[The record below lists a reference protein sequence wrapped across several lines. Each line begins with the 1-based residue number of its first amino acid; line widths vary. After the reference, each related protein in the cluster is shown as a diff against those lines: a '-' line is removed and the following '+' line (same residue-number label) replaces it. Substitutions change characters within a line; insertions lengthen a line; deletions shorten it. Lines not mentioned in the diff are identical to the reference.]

1 MPIRVFGFLMTP
13 YTFAQALLELS
24 TPSYWGVDYLT
35 SGRGGWDEWII
46 RTHPLRYPG
55 TQPSSDV
62 DAADLDVIHVFASR
76 DFTLI
81 TNDEKAACLNEVDEN
96 GGVGRAA
103 GMKCVC
109 WDRWDLHDVWDRVL
123 VKSEGHLYQHEL
135 IAQGKKVLRLM
146 TCKDNIKCS
155 VGALGSLSDEG
166 VLFGVPVGLHRQWLG
181 ECNRF
186 LIPGA
191 FHVTAV
197 SDSSD
202 TRDQFYQTLIASK
215 KFLMFVLH
223 RRILIVTS
231 AALQSDFIRLFVL
244 DKRNPSVVPKRGERN
259 DHKDYKSDVA
269 KEANKPGN
277 QRKEVSLA
285 IKSMHRRLAGVALR
299 RTNDT
304 VDLNGEPIIQ
314 LTLHIWELE
323 KLNTLVDLLIQTP
336 NIARKNVGTNIYL
349 PIRREFIWWHLNVT
363 SIPKS
368 LEEYEE
374 QPSTKI
380 SATATICVHHLANND
395 AAPLKFD
402 ARKSIL
408 VEDKSF
414 QFHHSPEGAPPD
426 KIIIYCSWPPAN
438 SLIKVV
444 LPLLGV
450 AEKDIFFI
458 NGSMSIAKRK
468 AAQDKFNAIDGPR
481 VCIISGAAQVGL
493 NLFRANIMIIA
504 DTTWSATDGHQLIG
518 RMWRSGQKRID
529 ADDHS
534 HRKRHRFVSQRI
546 VDVNCNEAAF
556 GTRVL

>member
-1 MPIRVFGFLMTP
+1 MTP

-24 TPSYWGVDYLT
+24 TPSYWGMDYLT
-35 SGRGGWDEWII
+35 SGLGGWDEWII
-46 RTHPLRYPG
+46 RTHPPRYPG

-62 DAADLDVIHVFASR
+62 DAADLNVIHVFASR

-96 GGVGRAA
+96 GGAGRAA
-103 GMKCVC
+103 GMKCVY
-109 WDRWDLHDVWDRVL
+109 WDRWDRHDVWDRVL
-123 VKSEGHLYQHEL
+123 LKREGHLYQHEL

-155 VGALGSLSDEG
+155 VGARGSLSDEG
-166 VLFGVPVGLHRQWLG
+166 ALFGVPVGLHRQWLG

-186 LIPGA
+186 LIP
-191 FHVTAV
+191 
-197 SDSSD
+197 
-202 TRDQFYQTLIASK
+202 ASK

-223 RRILIVTS
+223 RRILIITS
-231 AALQSDFIRLFVL
+231 AALQSDFIRIFVL
-244 DKRNPSVVPKRGERN
+244 DKRNPSVVPRRGERN
-259 DHKDYKSDVA
+259 DHKDYKSDFA

-277 QRKEVSLA
+277 QRKEASLA
-285 IKSMHRRLAGVALR
+285 IKSMHRRFAGVALR
-299 RTNDT
+299 RTKHT

-314 LTLHIWELE
+314 LTPHHWELE

-349 PIRREFIWWHLNVT
+349 PIRRELIWWHPNGT
-363 SIPKS
+363 SLPKS
-368 LEEYEE
+368 LEEYEK

-402 ARKSIL
+402 AQKNIL

-426 KIIIYCSWPPAN
+426 KIIIYCSWSPAN
-438 SLIKVV
+438 GLIKVV

-450 AEKDIFFI
+450 AEKDICFI

-493 NLFRANIMIIA
+493 NLFRAIIMIIA

-518 RMWRSGQKRID
+518 RMWRSGQKRTD

-534 HRKRHRFVSQRI
+534 HRKRHRSVSSPNGLSTLTATKLPLAHDRTSI
-546 VDVNCNEAAF
+546 RLSRR
-556 GTRVL
+556 RVR